1 MVEVIL
7 VGNALVGRET
17 QVGQRQLLRMVAEG
31 DGWEISERKGFGGE
45 DTAVEVRVG
54 PATGALHEVVA
65 KGD

>member
-1 MVEVIL
+1 
-7 VGNALVGRET
+7 
-17 QVGQRQLLRMVAEG
+17 MVAEG